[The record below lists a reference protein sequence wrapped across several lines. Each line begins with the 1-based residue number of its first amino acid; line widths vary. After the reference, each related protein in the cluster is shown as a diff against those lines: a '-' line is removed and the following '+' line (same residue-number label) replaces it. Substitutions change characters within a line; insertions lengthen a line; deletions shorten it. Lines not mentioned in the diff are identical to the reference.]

1 MESAS
6 FPHDLVQLQAA
17 WNRTYAALA
26 AGPRSAANTA
36 LRRRLLM
43 LSTRLWRHPFWSGPG
58 RMPAALP
65 ELRSQARAM
74 DAQRW

>member
-1 MESAS
+1 MLMGGWS
-6 FPHDLVQLQAA
+6 
-17 WNRTYAALA
+17 RTYAALA

-43 LSTRLWRHPFWSGPG
+43 LSARLWWHPFWSGPG

-65 ELRSQARAM
+65 ELRS
-74 DAQRW
+74 